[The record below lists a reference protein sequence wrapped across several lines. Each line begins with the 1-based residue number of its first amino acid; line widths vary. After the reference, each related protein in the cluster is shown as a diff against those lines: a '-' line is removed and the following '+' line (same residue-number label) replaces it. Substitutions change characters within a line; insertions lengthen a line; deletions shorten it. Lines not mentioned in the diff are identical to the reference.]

1 MTQKSDAQINMAWIC
16 EQLAG
21 FYVQPVKA
29 DQLLA
34 VRPVQQD
41 VIVIGP
47 DGRKFRLSGCPPRQA
62 LERKGK

>member
-1 MTQKSDAQINMAWIC
+1 MKSTLDAQINTAWIC

-21 FYVQPVKA
+21 FYAQPVKA

-34 VRPVQQD
+34 VRQVQQD

-47 DGRKFRLSGCPPRQA
+47 DGRKFRLSGCPENKA